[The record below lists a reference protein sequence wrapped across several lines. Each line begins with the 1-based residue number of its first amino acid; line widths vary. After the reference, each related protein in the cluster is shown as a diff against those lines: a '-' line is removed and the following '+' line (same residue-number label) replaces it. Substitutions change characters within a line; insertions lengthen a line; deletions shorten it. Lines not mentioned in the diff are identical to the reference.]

1 MRKLIFMPIFLYSSS
16 KPIFDF
22 YLHKNL
28 IVVILG
34 LAPMDGITDC
44 AYRYITKRIFD
55 KYNKN
60 PENELYLWTEFMN
73 VHGYLINPSKVVR
86 HMLTIPTTT
95 KTIAQIYG
103 GDQDKLLESALK
115 LEQDYGDV
123 FYAIELNI
131 GCPSPKVM
139 AS

>member
-1 MRKLIFMPIFLYSSS
+1 
-16 KPIFDF
+16 
-22 YLHKNL
+22 
-28 IVVILG
+28 VILG